1 MDKGGGGGQNKGEG
15 VCVWG
20 PEHSPV
26 TQEHK
31 RNGSRWSVLSRR
43 MTYSSWHLYSSL
55 ELKLGWVEIRM
66 SGRNRDDLEEN
77 NVAFEM
83 DRCSKFE
90 CRGAAFVFFF
100 FFFSISWAAPAAY
113 GGSQARG

>member
-1 MDKGGGGGQNKGEG
+1 
-15 VCVWG
+15 
-20 PEHSPV
+20 
-26 TQEHK
+26 
-31 RNGSRWSVLSRR
+31 

-90 CRGAAFVFFF
+90 CRAALKKTNNNNNSFIKSDTV
-100 FFFSISWAAPAAY
+100 
-113 GGSQARG
+113 